1 VNGSLA
7 GVDAQLWNG
16 LDGTQIRMC
25 RSIVDDEHVQQPRDF
40 RSHSIFTDFVS
51 AKLTVISTNQQ

>member
-1 VNGSLA
+1 
-7 GVDAQLWNG
+7 
-16 LDGTQIRMC
+16 MC